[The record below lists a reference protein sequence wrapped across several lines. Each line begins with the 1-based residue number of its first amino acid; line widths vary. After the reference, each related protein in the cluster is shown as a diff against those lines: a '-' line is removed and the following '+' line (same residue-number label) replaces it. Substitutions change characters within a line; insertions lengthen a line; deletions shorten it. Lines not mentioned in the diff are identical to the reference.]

1 MTTLRERRWF
11 PLVWAIPAALVLLVV
26 VVLAARALRELP
38 AVADFVAQ
46 FPGTTELPEGTPVG
60 LPAWLGWQHFL
71 NVFFLV
77 LIVRTGWQIRTETRA
92 PAHWTRRNAA
102 PFRTKGTPK
111 RISLTLWFHLSLD
124 ALWMLNGVIFVIL
137 LIVSGHWARIVPTS
151 WEVFPHALSVALQY
165 ASLDWPTENGWVA
178 YNALQLLAYFTIVFI
193 AAPLAFLTGLRMS
206 PAWSGTLAK
215 ASPAFPIGVARAVHY
230 PVMLFFVLFTIVHV
244 VLVLSTGALRNL
256 NHMYAGR
263 DDESWW
269 GFGIFAL
276 SLVVIVAAWVLARPV
291 FLRPIASLGGTVS
304 R

>member
-11 PLVWAIPAALVLLVV
+11 PLVWAVPAALALLVV
-26 VVLAARALRELP
+26 VVLVARGLRELP
-38 AVADFVAQ
+38 AVQDFVTQ
-46 FPGTTELPEGTPVG
+46 FPGTTELPEGTPIG

-102 PFRTKGTPK
+102 PLRTKGTPK

-124 ALWMLNGVIFVIL
+124 AVWMLNGVIFIVL
-137 LIVSGHWARIVPTS
+137 LFVSGHWARIVPTS
-151 WEVFPHALSVALQY
+151 WDVVPHALSVALQY
-165 ASLDWPTENGWVA
+165 ASLEWPHENGWVA
-178 YNALQLLAYFTIVFI
+178 YNALQLLAYFAVVFI

-206 PAWSGTLAK
+206 PAWSGALAK
-215 ASPAFPIGVARAVHY
+215 LTPAFPIGVARAVHY
-230 PVMLFFVLFTIVHV
+230 PVMIFFVLFTVVHV

-269 GFGIFAL
+269 GFAIFAA

>member
-1 MTTLRERRWF
+1 MTALRERRWF
-11 PLVWAIPAALVLLVV
+11 PLVWAIPAALVLLVI

-71 NVFFLV
+71 NVFFLA

-111 RISLTLWFHLSLD
+111 RISLTLWFHLTLD
-124 ALWMLNGVIFVIL
+124 ALWILNGVIFVVL
-137 LIVSGHWARIVPTS
+137 LFVSGHWARIVPTS
-151 WEVFPHALSVALQY
+151 WDVVPHALSVALQY

-178 YNALQLLAYFTIVFI
+178 YNALQLLAYFAIVFI

-206 PAWSGTLAK
+206 PAWSGSLAK
-215 ASPAFPIGVARAVHY
+215 LSPAFPIGVARAVHY

-269 GFGIFAL
+269 GFAIFAA

>member
-11 PLVWAIPAALVLLVV
+11 PLVWAVPAALALLVV
-26 VVLAARALRELP
+26 VVLVARALREVP
-38 AVADFVAQ
+38 AVADFVAT

-77 LIVRTGWQIRTETRA
+77 LIVRTGWQIRTETRP

-111 RISLTLWFHLSLD
+111 RISLTLWLHLSLD
-124 ALWMLNGVIFVIL
+124 ALWILNGLIFIV
-137 LIVSGHWARIVPTS
+137 LIFVSGHWARIVPTS
-151 WEVFPHALSVALQY
+151 WDVIPHSLSVALQY
-165 ASLDWPTENGWVA
+165 ASLDWPLENGWVA
-178 YNALQLLAYFTIVFI
+178 YNALQLLAYFTVVFI

-206 PAWSGTLAK
+206 PAWSGPLAK
-215 ASPAFPIGVARAVHY
+215 LTPAFPIGVARAVHF
-230 PVMLFFVLFTIVHV
+230 PVMIFFVLFTVVHV

-269 GFGIFAL
+269 GFAIFAA